1 MRWIYSPCNVD
12 LQLDELRPVTLV
24 IENPQHLQKMISA
37 ILSQM
42 NSEGDDVILS
52 EGNQLLS
59 LEKNIFLQLN
69 PFEDILNNRKIIG
82 KLYKTISCAAMELP
96 QERSEL
102 LTAVIQYFDRILGA
116 VRFDG
121 LIYDIDFK
129 DEDLYKLFDLRIE
142 EEGLSLI
149 EKLLMEVRVCSDLL
163 FLPVMVFMNLGS
175 FLSNDEYCELVESC
189 VNHKVYLL
197 LIEGTE
203 PMDRT
208 GDKRYII
215 DKDMCLIQ
223 KNL

>member
-24 IENPQHLQKMISA
+24 IEKPQHLQKMISA

-129 DEDLYKLFDLRIE
+129 
-142 EEGLSLI
+142 
-149 EKLLMEVRVCSDLL
+149 V
-163 FLPVMVFMNLGS
+163 
-175 FLSNDEYCELVESC
+175 
-189 VNHKVYLL
+189 
-197 LIEGTE
+197 
-203 PMDRT
+203 
-208 GDKRYII
+208 
-215 DKDMCLIQ
+215 
-223 KNL
+223 